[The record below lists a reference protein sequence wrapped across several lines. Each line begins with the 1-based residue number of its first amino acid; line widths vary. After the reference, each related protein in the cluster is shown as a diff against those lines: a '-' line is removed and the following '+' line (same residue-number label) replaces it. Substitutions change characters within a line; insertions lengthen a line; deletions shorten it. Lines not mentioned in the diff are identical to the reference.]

1 MANTNKKPRARN
13 TRDAILRVAC
23 EKYLESG
30 DQGLSMRNIA
40 KELGITPMAIYK
52 HFDNKE
58 ALQQQLLAEA
68 FRTFMEYLSVGLE
81 GRDARERFH
90 LTAEAYFEFA
100 VRQSTY
106 FELIFLAINPMNNL
120 KLQDAI
126 REESI
131 PPFRFLVDR
140 VRDCIEE
147 GYFRAGDAYQM
158 SVSLLAQSTGLA
170 ALFLTRSFPWTEDEA
185 REMQQKVLEQI
196 LGGFLDESN

>member
-1 MANTNKKPRARN
+1 MAETRTQPDAES

-68 FRTFMEYLSVGLE
+68 FRTFMEYLSAGLE
-81 GRDARERFH
+81 GRSARERFH
-90 LTAEAYFEFA
+90 LTVEAYFEFA

-120 KLQDAI
+120 KVQDTI
-126 REESI
+126 REASI
-131 PPFRFLVDR
+131 PPFRFLMDR
-140 VRDCIEE
+140 VRECIEE
-147 GYFRAGDAYQM
+147 GYFRPGDAYAM
-158 SVSLLAQSTGLA
+158 SVSLLAQSTGIA
-170 ALFLTRSFPWTEDEA
+170 ALYLTRSFPWSEGEA
-185 REMQQKVLEQI
+185 REMQKTVLDQI
-196 LGGFLDESN
+196 LGGFVSPAG

>member
-1 MANTNKKPRARN
+1 MVTRKSTARTRN

-58 ALQQQLLAEA
+58 ALQEQLLAEA
-68 FRTFMEYLSVGLE
+68 FRTFMEYLSAGLE
-81 GRDARERFH
+81 GKDARERFH
-90 LTAEAYFEFA
+90 RTAEAYFEFA
-100 VRQSTY
+100 VQQSTY

-140 VRDCIEE
+140 VRECIAE
-147 GYFRAGDAYQM
+147 GYFRPGDAYQM
-158 SVSLLAQSTGLA
+158 SVALLAQSTGIA
-170 ALFLTRSFPWTEDEA
+170 ALYLTRSFPWTEAEA
-185 REMQQKVLEQI
+185 RAMQQQVLEQV
-196 LGGFLDESN
+196 LAGFLQA